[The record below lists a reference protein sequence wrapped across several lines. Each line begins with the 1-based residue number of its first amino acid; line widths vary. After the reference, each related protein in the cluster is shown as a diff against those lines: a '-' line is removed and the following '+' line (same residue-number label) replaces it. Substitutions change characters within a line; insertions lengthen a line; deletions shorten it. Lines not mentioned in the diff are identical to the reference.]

1 MCVLGDI
8 SPELSDALS
17 YSRLSKLFSER
28 YDLLIILKD
37 NVKKN

>member
-17 YSRLSKLFSER
+17 YSRLSKLFMREIR
-28 YDLLIILKD
+28 FID
-37 NVKKN
+37 NIKR